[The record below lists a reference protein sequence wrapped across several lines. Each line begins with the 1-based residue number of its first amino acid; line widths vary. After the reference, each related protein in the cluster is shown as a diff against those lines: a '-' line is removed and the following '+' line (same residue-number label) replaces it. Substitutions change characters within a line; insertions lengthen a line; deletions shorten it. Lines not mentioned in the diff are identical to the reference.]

1 MFAGELPM
9 KKWWLLLAIV
19 SFALLGQDRSWVQ
32 DREAEYHLVPYDS
45 IRSKTPLRIVHE
57 RTERRGPREIF
68 PKPMIQTKNLAITAD
83 EMEWNHDT
91 GEIRLTGN
99 VRLSM
104 LPNILN
110 GQAQGTNSR

>member
-1 MFAGELPM
+1 M
-9 KKWWLLLAIV
+9 KKWCLLLVIV
-19 SFALLGQDRSWVQ
+19 CFALLGQDRSWVQ

-45 IRSKTPLRIVHE
+45 KGPLRIVHQ
-57 RTERRGPREIF
+57 RTERRGPLEIF
-68 PKPMIQTKNLAITAD
+68 PRPLIQTKILAITAD

-104 LPNILN
+104 PTDILN
-110 GQAQGTNSR
+110 KEPRGTNSH

>member
-1 MFAGELPM
+1 M
-9 KKWWLLLAIV
+9 KKSCLLLVIV
-19 SFALLGQDRSWVQ
+19 CFALLGQDRSWVQ

-45 IRSKTPLRIVHE
+45 IRAKSHLRIVHQ
-57 RTERRGPREIF
+57 RTERRGPLEIF
-68 PKPMIQTKNLAITAD
+68 PKPLIQTRNLAITAD

-110 GQAQGTNSR
+110 GQAQGNSR